1 METLDENADLPEG
14 WMRCYSKSLQGRLY
28 YFNTLTGESMWEHPE
43 ETEKHATTKSEQLH
57 SRKNLDVRNE
67 PRPKLKA
74 RSNSN
79 SKNEIKSVKDKT
91 IVNDKISASISSSS
105 TGKRKAAEM
114 KLKPIIRILKET
126 KSPIKGKDKKRDKQC
141 NKWHLKTW

>member
-43 ETEKHATTKSEQLH
+43 ACLINDQETEKHATTKSEQLN

-74 RSNSN
+74 RSNSS
-79 SKNEIKSVKDKT
+79 SKNETKSVKT
-91 IVNDKISASISSSS
+91 
-105 TGKRKAAEM
+105 RQ
-114 KLKPIIRILKET
+114 L
-126 KSPIKGKDKKRDKQC
+126 
-141 NKWHLKTW
+141 